1 VRKKKI
7 AAPAMPRLRR
17 IVRAA
22 MDAFAVVER
31 PVDEGDD
38 EGLEMVDGIDG
49 SDRADDMV
57 AVVAVARDV
66 DVDVDVGVQ
75 AGSVTLKG

>member
-1 VRKKKI
+1 
-7 AAPAMPRLRR
+7 MH
-17 IVRAA
+17 
-22 MDAFAVVER
+22 AFAVVDR
-31 PVDEGDD
+31 PVDDDD
-38 EGLEMVDGIDG
+38 EGLVMVDGIDG